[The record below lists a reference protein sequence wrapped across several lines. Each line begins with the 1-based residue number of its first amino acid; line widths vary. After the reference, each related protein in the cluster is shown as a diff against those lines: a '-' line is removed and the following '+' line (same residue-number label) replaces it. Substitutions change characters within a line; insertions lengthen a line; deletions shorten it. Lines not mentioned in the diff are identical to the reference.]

1 MNKQKLEQR
10 RTEYEIVFGTEE
22 GQRVLRDIVAN
33 SFVLDTTFDPD
44 PHATVYNEGMRNT
57 ALRILSI
64 LHYKPIDFLSLPS
77 GVENNEY

>member
-1 MNKQKLEQR
+1 MNKSKLEQR
-10 RTEYEIVFGTEE
+10 RTEYEIVFGTDE

-44 PHATVYNEGMRNT
+44 PHATVFNEGMRNT

-64 LHYKPIDFLSLPS
+64 LHYKPVDFLSLPK
-77 GVENNEY
+77 GVESNEY